1 MRQTPN
7 VEPWVA
13 PAFGVAVVL
22 AIVRHLGARRFARG
36 DRRYAWVVFAPTLA
50 GLAFLVV
57 MSFHIWTF
65 SPPAAVFAGLVG
77 ATSLILLVRV
87 VRQTAS
93 TATAPEAIGEL
104 SSQGF
109 DYIVWMAIGLPFLF
123 VVFMLVALVTGAFG
137 SA

>member
-1 MRQTPN
+1 M
-7 VEPWVA
+7 
-13 PAFGVAVVL
+13 
-22 AIVRHLGARRFARG
+22 
-36 DRRYAWVVFAPTLA
+36 
-50 GLAFLVV
+50 AFLVV

-65 SPPAAVFAGLVG
+65 SPPTAVFAGLVG

-93 TATAPEAIGEL
+93 SATAPDAIGEL
-104 SSQGF
+104 TSQGF

-137 SA
+137 SSR